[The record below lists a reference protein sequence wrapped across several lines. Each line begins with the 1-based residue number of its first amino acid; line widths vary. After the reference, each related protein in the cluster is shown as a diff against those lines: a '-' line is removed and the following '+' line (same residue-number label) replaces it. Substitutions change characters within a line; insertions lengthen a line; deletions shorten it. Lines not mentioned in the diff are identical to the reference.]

1 LVGAV
6 LSFLTCSA
14 AALNSVDMI
23 SVIAA
28 ASFGDGDGW
37 DVAGSEGEGKRRGR
51 GKGGEGKGRE
61 GKVGHWPRTL
71 FCREILFDVTSDD
84 RTTCTYLCGH
94 RTRCVT

>member
-1 LVGAV
+1 
-6 LSFLTCSA
+6 
-14 AALNSVDMI
+14 MI

-61 GKVGHWPRTL
+61 GGALAEDPVLSGNLVRRH
-71 FCREILFDVTSDD
+71 V
-84 RTTCTYLCGH
+84 
-94 RTRCVT
+94 